1 MYFIMIKRYEIS
13 KYQLHLKALYDY
25 NHILNSLPSFYA
37 KLFSIFFM
45 LVLVLVAQIN
55 EFQS

>member
-13 KYQLHLKALYDY
+13 EYQLHLKALYDC
-25 NHILNSLPSFYA
+25 NHILNFLPSFYP

-45 LVLVLVAQIN
+45 LVLEIVAQIN
-55 EFQS
+55 ESQS

>member
-1 MYFIMIKRYEIS
+1 MYFIMIKKYEIFEVS
-13 KYQLHLKALYDY
+13 ITPKALYDC
-25 NHILNSLPSFYA
+25 NHILNSLPSFYP

-45 LVLVLVAQIN
+45 LVLVIVAQIN